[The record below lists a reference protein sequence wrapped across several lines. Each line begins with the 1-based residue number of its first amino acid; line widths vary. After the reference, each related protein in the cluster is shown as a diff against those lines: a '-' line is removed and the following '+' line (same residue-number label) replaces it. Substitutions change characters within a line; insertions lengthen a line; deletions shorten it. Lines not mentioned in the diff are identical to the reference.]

1 MTFKLDLCL
10 IFLQQHKNIC
20 QSYSKN
26 WKISKFL
33 FKINLYKYI
42 SFSLIIKCV
51 NECIVNIVFIL
62 SKKKKCKK
70 SARWRKLKMIKSK
83 LVHSSRLLS
92 SNANIPKVKWW
103 NQDWLNHTREKQ
115 NIFLIFYSCIY
126 LMNILL
132 SSFNF
137 FIPIEFLFYTSNCL
151 EGN

>member
-20 QSYSKN
+20 QSHSKN

-83 LVHSSRLLS
+83 LGHSSRLLS

-103 NQDWLNHTREKQ
+103 NQDWLNHIREKQ
-115 NIFLIFYSCIY
+115 NIFLILFLHIFNEYSFY
-126 LMNILL
+126 LL
-132 SSFNF
+132 LTS
-137 FIPIEFLFYTSNCL
+137 LFP
-151 EGN
+151 

>member
-20 QSYSKN
+20 QSHSKN

-83 LVHSSRLLS
+83 LGHSSRLLS

-103 NQDWLNHTREKQ
+103 NQDWLNHITGK
-115 NIFLIFYSCIY
+115 NKLYFPHF
-126 LMNILL
+126 ILAY
-132 SSFNF
+132 
-137 FIPIEFLFYTSNCL
+137 I
-151 EGN
+151 

>member
-1 MTFKLDLCL
+1 MTFKLDIFL

-20 QSYSKN
+20 QSHSKN

-42 SFSLIIKCV
+42 SFSHIIKCV

-62 SKKKKCKK
+62 SKKKN
-70 SARWRKLKMIKSK
+70 ARNQPDEENSKWFIKSK

-103 NQDWLNHTREKQ
+103 NQDWLNHIRVKQ
-115 NIFLIFYSCIY
+115 NIFLILFLHIFNEYSFI
-126 LMNILL
+126 
-132 SSFNF
+132 F
-137 FIPIEFLFYTSNCL
+137 F
-151 EGN
+151 